1 MRACATVAHVTTD
14 TETTGLD
21 LKVART
27 AARVKAKQIAASM
40 GVSQSRVAK
49 IEREAV
55 VSDVIARRYREAID
69 MCSMRRTPAE
79 AR

>member
-1 MRACATVAHVTTD
+1 MTS
-14 TETTGLD
+14 GLD

-27 AARVKAKQIAASM
+27 RERVKAKAIAEAM

-55 VSDVIARRYREAID
+55 ISAEIVKRYLEAVEL
-69 MCSMRRTPAE
+69 CRTPGTSETA
-79 AR
+79 A